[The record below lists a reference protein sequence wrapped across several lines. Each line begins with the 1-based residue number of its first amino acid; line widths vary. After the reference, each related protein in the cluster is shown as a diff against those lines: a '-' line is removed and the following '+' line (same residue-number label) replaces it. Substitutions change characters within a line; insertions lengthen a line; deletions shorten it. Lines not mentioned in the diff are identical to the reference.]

1 MLKLYVKSCDVI
13 ERLRNDK
20 AGVVSLEYVIVAAC
34 IVATVVLA
42 FGTSA
47 TGPLGKAITGA
58 LGTIATTVSSTA
70 SGA

>member
-13 ERLRNDK
+13 ERLRTDK

-34 IVATVVLA
+34 IVATVVAA
-42 FGTSA
+42 FGTS
-47 TGPLGKAITGA
+47 KTGA
-58 LGTIATTVSSTA
+58 LGAALTTALGDIATTVAATA